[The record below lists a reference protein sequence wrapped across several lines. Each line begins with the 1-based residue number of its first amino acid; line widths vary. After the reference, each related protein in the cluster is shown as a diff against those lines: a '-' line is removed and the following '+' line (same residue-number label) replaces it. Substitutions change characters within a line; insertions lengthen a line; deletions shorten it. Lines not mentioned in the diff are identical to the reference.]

1 MSLFLWVYLVS
12 VVINLAYVYYRAFS
26 DIEGLYDQMS
36 FKDSFVTKPKVVH
49 ICSTIV
55 VSAPITS
62 TVCSLIVL
70 WNLIKGK

>member
-1 MSLFLWVYLVS
+1 MSLFLWIYLIS
-12 VVINLAYVYYRAFS
+12 VVINLAYVYY
-26 DIEGLYDQMS
+26 
-36 FKDSFVTKPKVVH
+36 KDSFVTKPKVVH